1 MQTLTLCCAQ
11 AYAAA
16 RMAESVLRG
25 MAGEGDIYE
34 CAYVQS
40 QVTEVSSFGGFS
52 CGDVL
57 WCRGLV
63 LGHPPC

>member
-1 MQTLTLCCAQ
+1 MQ

-40 QVTEVSSFGGFS
+40 EITEVCLPALIDS
-52 CGDVL
+52 CPAMAACVQSL
-57 WCRGLV
+57 
-63 LGHPPC
+63 PCS